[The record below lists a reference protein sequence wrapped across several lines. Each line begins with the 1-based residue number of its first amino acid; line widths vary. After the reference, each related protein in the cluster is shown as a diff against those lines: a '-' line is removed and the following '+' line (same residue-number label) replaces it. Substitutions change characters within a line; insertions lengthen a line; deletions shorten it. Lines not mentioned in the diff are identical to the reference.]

1 MRRISNFE
9 KPIKKVLFLGYDEKK
24 TEIINSLIDHG
35 CNVDHSSEEVSAMH
49 GYDFVVS
56 FGYRHI
62 LTKKCIDAFN
72 CPIFNLHIAYLPFN
86 RGAHPNFWS
95 FFDGTPSGVSIH
107 LIDKGIDTGP
117 ILFQK
122 KINFVNEKTF
132 VETYKRLFIEIE
144 DLFVKNIELIIQK
157 NWSVKNQVGKG
168 TFHSLKDLPKD
179 FSGWESVIE
188 DEIKRLKQKSIH

>member
-1 MRRISNFE
+1 M
-9 KPIKKVLFLGYDEKK
+9 KKITFLGYGKDETRLIYELEKRDCIVK
-24 TEIINSLIDHG
+24 RFNQKISSNDVKESDLII
-35 CNVDHSSEEVSAMH
+35 C
-49 GYDFVVS
+49 
-56 FGYRHI
+56 FGYRYI
-62 LTKKCIDAFN
+62 LDNKFISQCR
-72 CPIFNLHIAYLPFN
+72 CPIVNLHISYLPFN

-95 FFDGTPSGVSIH
+95 FYDDTPSGVSIH

-157 NWSVKNQVGKG
+157 NWSEKNQVGKG
-168 TFHSLKDLPKD
+168 SFHTSKDLPND

-188 DEIKRLKQKSIH
+188 EEIKRLKQKSIQ

>member
-1 MRRISNFE
+1 MCWAWGIGLRGFKHKQR
-9 KPIKKVLFLGYDEKK
+9 VARL
-24 TEIINSLIDHG
+24 
-35 CNVDHSSEEVSAMH
+35 SS
-49 GYDFVVS
+49 
-56 FGYRHI
+56 
-62 LTKKCIDAFN
+62 
-72 CPIFNLHIAYLPFN
+72 
-86 RGAHPNFWS
+86 
-95 FFDGTPSGVSIH
+95 
-107 LIDKGIDTGP
+107 KGIDTGP

-144 DLFVKNIELIIQK
+144 DLFVENIELIIQK

-168 TFHSLKDLPKD
+168 TFHSLKDLPID